1 MGSFGFVKAGSER
14 FPFEYD
20 REVTPVGAG
29 MSRFSEVLRETDRSK
44 ALFARALCIDRRRG
58 WFVLCNFF
66 SQHNTHV
73 MNLTVI
79 SQRDFVVDE

>member
-29 MSRFSEVLRETDRSK
+29 MSRFSTYRWCVSLIMTAFTEPSAVAPGPRFNSG
-44 ALFARALCIDRRRG
+44 A
-58 WFVLCNFF
+58 
-66 SQHNTHV
+66 S
-73 MNLTVI
+73 
-79 SQRDFVVDE
+79 